1 MNRIFCCW
9 ELGGGFGHLYPMV
22 PLISTF
28 AQAGIEV
35 GLAVKNLARAEQVI
49 GKFPV
54 KLFQSPDWRAPDQ
67 SFQLSL
73 NYAQNLYRN
82 GYWHLPSL
90 KGNLKAWA
98 HLFEVFEPHFIL
110 ADHAPTAILAAKLA
124 GISRGALGTGLALP
138 PQISPMP
145 SLHPWLDIPKQLL
158 REKEVECSHQINEA
172 ISEWAAE
179 GVRSFADIFDGT
191 EMFLTTF
198 PELDHYGI
206 RPHGDYRGPILSS
219 AIDHEPEW
227 PCSSGNK
234 VFIYLNYR
242 YRFFSE
248 IMEAIKKTGLPA
260 LAVVPDIPETKRK
273 VWEGKTLAVS
283 RGPVDFKT
291 AASGCS
297 FAVTH
302 GGFNTANL
310 VLLSG
315 KPLLILPEQLEQTL
329 LAYRIAGQGLALMVN
344 WFNPQPDFEKK
355 LGQLIRSE
363 TLFINA
369 RAFAEKYR
377 DYDSVSTVKSICRR
391 ISSPLE

>member
-1 MNRIFCCW
+1 MTRILCCW
-9 ELGGGFGHLYPMV
+9 ELGGGFGHLYPLV
-22 PLISTF
+22 PFISAF
-28 AQAGIEV
+28 DSSGIEV
-35 GLAVKNLARAEQVI
+35 GVAAKDLTRAEQVI
-49 GKFPV
+49 GKFNV
-54 KLFQSPDWRAPDQ
+54 KLFQSPVWTTPPKP
-67 SFQLSL
+67 FPFSL
-73 NYAQNLYRN
+73 NYAQNLFRN

-90 KGNLKAWA
+90 KYNLTAWI

-124 GISRGALGTGLALP
+124 GIPRGALGTGLALP

-145 SLHPWLDIPKQLL
+145 SLHPWLDIPKQVL
-158 REKEVECSHQINEA
+158 REKEAACTRQINEA
-172 ISEWAAE
+172 LGELDAE
-179 GVRSFADIFDGT
+179 GVRSLADIFDGT

-227 PCSSGNK
+227 PPASGER
-234 VFIYLNYR
+234 VFIYINYR

-260 LAVVPDIPETKRK
+260 LAVVPDIPETERK
-273 VWEGKTLAVS
+273 TWEGKTIAICN
-283 RGPVDFKT
+283 GPVNFKT
-291 AASGCS
+291 AAKESS
-297 FAVTH
+297 FAVTQ

-329 LAYRIAGQGLALMVN
+329 LAYRIAGQGLGMMVN
-344 WFNPQPDFEKK
+344 WFNSRPDFAEK
-355 LGQLIRSE
+355 LDHLTRSE

-377 DYDSVSTVKSICRR
+377 DYDSVSTVNGICRR
-391 ISSPLE
+391 IFPLLQ